1 MNKRKSSWLS
11 YIAPYLIILL
21 IILGVSFLFGNNKS
35 SKWNYTAG
43 DIVSGSVDESVKE
56 SAEDSV
62 LWTDNIQSLMI
73 EYNNGNFIDV
83 SGSVKKV
90 DSNGKENNYGFSVR
104 LPSDQHTENV
114 LSYIVTNRVV
124 VLSDGS
130 LTPYYTSS
138 NFTITDPNQGNFWSD
153 VFPTI
158 LISVIGI
165 GVLIFLVTRM
175 SGAVSKSNSQA
186 MDFNKSRARRE
197 DGSSVRFNDV
207 AGCDEEKEEMKE
219 LVDYLKNPQKYALAG
234 AKLPKGV
241 LLVGPPGTGKTL
253 LAKAVAGEA
262 KVPFYSISGSDFV
275 EMFVGVGAGRVR
287 DMFKKAKQN
296 APCIVFIDEIDAV
309 GRQRGAGLGGGN
321 DEREQTLNQLLVE
334 MDGFADNVGIIV
346 IAATNRS
353 DVLDP
358 ALMRAGRFDRQITVG
373 LPDKVGREEILKVH
387 ARNKK
392 FDETVNWAQVAKRT
406 VGFSGAD
413 LASIINDA
421 AILTVRLRKE
431 KNSIQEI
438 DEAIDRRLAGPAK
451 KSKHLTE
458 LERRTVAYHEAGH
471 AIIGLLV
478 PESDKVQK
486 VTIVPRG
493 MAGGYVLSTPED
505 DRFLL
510 TKGELIAR
518 ITGFL
523 GGRSSEEIFFNDI
536 STGASN
542 DIEQATRIARAMVVE
557 YGMSSLGPIQYE
569 SRAGSVFLGRDY
581 TSSQK
586 NFSGA
591 VANEIDK
598 EVRNIVETAHENA
611 KNIILQHKEDVEL
624 IAEALLEHET
634 LNGEEID
641 YLLKNRQMPE
651 YRKSTPD
658 YSKPVAE
665 EKKDNQVSDFNP
677 VIVFSSDENEQD
689 SSKEENKEEE

>member
-1 MNKRKSSWLS
+1 
-11 YIAPYLIILL
+11 
-21 IILGVSFLFGNNKS
+21 
-35 SKWNYTAG
+35 
-43 DIVSGSVDESVKE
+43 
-56 SAEDSV
+56 
-62 LWTDNIQSLMI
+62 
-73 EYNNGNFIDV
+73 
-83 SGSVKKV
+83 
-90 DSNGKENNYGFSVR
+90 
-104 LPSDQHTENV
+104 
-114 LSYIVTNRVV
+114 
-124 VLSDGS
+124 
-130 LTPYYTSS
+130 
-138 NFTITDPNQGNFWSD
+138 
-153 VFPTI
+153 
-158 LISVIGI
+158 
-165 GVLIFLVTRM
+165 
-175 SGAVSKSNSQA
+175 
-186 MDFNKSRARRE
+186 
-197 DGSSVRFNDV
+197 
-207 AGCDEEKEEMKE
+207 
-219 LVDYLKNPQKYALAG
+219 
-234 AKLPKGV
+234 
-241 LLVGPPGTGKTL
+241 
-253 LAKAVAGEA
+253 
-262 KVPFYSISGSDFV
+262 
-275 EMFVGVGAGRVR
+275 
-287 DMFKKAKQN
+287 
-296 APCIVFIDEIDAV
+296 
-309 GRQRGAGLGGGN
+309 
-321 DEREQTLNQLLVE
+321 
-334 MDGFADNVGIIV
+334 MDGFADNIGIIV

-358 ALMRAGRFDRQITVG
+358 ALLRAGRFDRQITVG

-392 FDETVNWAQVAKRT
+392 FDDTVNWTQVAKRT

-421 AILTVRLRKE
+421 AILTVRLKKE
-431 KNSIQEI
+431 KISIQEI
-438 DEAIDRRLAGPAK
+438 DEAIDRRIAGPAK

-505 DRFLL
+505 DRFLM

-569 SRAGSVFLGRDY
+569 SHSGSVFLGRDY

-591 VANEIDK
+591 VANEIDR
-598 EVRNIVETAHENA
+598 EVRTIVETAHENA
-611 KNIILQHKEDVEL
+611 KKIILEHREDVEL

-641 YLLKNRQMPE
+641 YLLKNRKMPE
-651 YRKSTPD
+651 YRKTTPD
-658 YSKPVAE
+658 YSKPVVE
-665 EKKDNQVSDFNP
+665 EKKETSISEFNP
-677 VIVFSSDENEQD
+677 VIVFPGDEIEEN

>member
-1 MNKRKSSWLS
+1 MDENRTPKRE
-11 YIAPYLIILL
+11 PN
-21 IILGVSFLFGNNKS
+21 GGGGNNKKPKNRQSLFMFLMMCSIVMLAWTYFGEGGTNSS
-35 SKWNYTAG
+35 SKEITYTEFL
-43 DIVSGSVDESVKE
+43 DMVEDETISSVEIEGNQLNITPKAKISENTELTYYTYKLESN
-56 SAEDSV
+56 D
-62 LWTDNIQSLMI
+62 
-73 EYNNGNFIDV
+73 
-83 SGSVKKV
+83 
-90 DSNGKENNYGFSVR
+90 
-104 LPSDQHTENV
+104 
-114 LSYIVTNRVV
+114 RVV
-124 VLSDGS
+124 ERLEEAGIKNVTGV
-130 LTPYYTSS
+130 TPDTTVS
-138 NFTITDPNQGNFWSD
+138 I
-153 VFPTI
+153 I
-158 LISVIGI
+158 IELISIILPLAIIWIAMGFLMRRMGGGGVMGVGKSKAKVYIQKETGI
-165 GVLIFLVTRM
+165 LF
-175 SGAVSKSNSQA
+175 K
-186 MDFNKSRARRE
+186 
-197 DGSSVRFNDV
+197 DV
-207 AGCDEEKEEMKE
+207 AGQDEAKESLQEMVDFLHNPEK
-219 LVDYLKNPQKYALAG
+219 YTAIG
-234 AKLPKGV
+234 AKLPKGA

-262 KVPFYSISGSDFV
+262 KVPFFSLSGSDFV
-275 EMFVGVGAGRVR
+275 EMFVGVGASRVR
-287 DMFKKAKQN
+287 DLFEEAKKN

-334 MDGFADNVGIIV
+334 MDGFADNIGIIV

-358 ALMRAGRFDRQITVG
+358 ALLRAGRFDRQITVG

-392 FDETVNWAQVAKRT
+392 IDETVNWAQVAKRT

-421 AILTVRLRKE
+421 AILTVRLKKE
-431 KNSIQEI
+431 KISIQEI
-438 DEAIDRRLAGPAK
+438 DEAIDRRIAGPAK

-458 LERRTVAYHEAGH
+458 LERKTVAYHEAGH

-505 DRFLL
+505 DRFLM

-569 SRAGSVFLGRDY
+569 SHSGSVFLGRDY

-611 KNIILQHKEDVEL
+611 KKIILEHREDVEL

-641 YLLKNRQMPE
+641 YLLANRKMPE
-651 YRKSTPD
+651 YRKKTPD
-658 YSKPVAE
+658 YSKPVEEKEEKE
-665 EKKDNQVSDFNP
+665 EKKDSTFDP
-677 VIVFSSDENEQD
+677 VVVFPEEIG
-689 SSKEENKEEE
+689 ENKEEE

>member
-1 MNKRKSSWLS
+1 MKNKKSSWIS
-11 YIAPYLIILL
+11 YVAPYLIILL
-21 IILGVSFLFGNNKS
+21 IILGVSFFFGGNS
-35 SKWNYTAG
+35 STNWNYTAS
-43 DIVSGSVDESVKE
+43 DLVSGSVDDSNTVKE
-56 SAEDSV
+56 NAENSV
-62 LWTDNIQSLMI
+62 LWTDNIQTLVV

-83 SGSVKKV
+83 SGTVKRA
-90 DSNGKENNYGFSVR
+90 DANGKEANYSFSVR
-104 LPSDQHTENV
+104 LPSDDYTESV
-114 LSYIVTNRVV
+114 ITYVVANRNV
-124 VLSDGS
+124 VLEDGTV
-130 LTPYYTSS
+130 TPYYTDK
-138 NFTITDPNQGNFWSD
+138 NFQIADPNQGNFWSD
-153 VFPTI
+153 VFPI
-158 LISVIGI
+158 LLISVLGI

-175 SGAVSKSNSQA
+175 TSSVSKSNSQA

-197 DGSSVRFNDV
+197 DGSSVRFDDV

-219 LVDYLKNPQKYALAG
+219 LVDYLKNPQKYASAG

-262 KVPFYSISGSDFV
+262 KVPFFSISGSDFV

-431 KNSIQEI
+431 KISIQEI
-438 DEAIDRRLAGPAK
+438 DEAIDRRIAGPAK

-458 LERRTVAYHEAGH
+458 NERKTVAYHEAGH

-523 GGRSSEEIFFNDI
+523 GGRSSEEVFFNDI

-569 SRAGSVFLGRDY
+569 SHSGSVFLGRDY

-611 KNIILQHKEDVEL
+611 IRIITEHKDDVQL

-641 YLLKNRQMPE
+641 YLLEHRVMPD
-651 YRKSTPD
+651 YRKETPD

-665 EKKDNQVSDFNP
+665 EVKKEPELNATFDP
-677 VIVFSSDENEQD
+677 VVVFPG
-689 SSKEENKEEE
+689 EEEKGKEEE

>member
-1 MNKRKSSWLS
+1 MNKKKKTSWLS
-11 YIAPYLIILL
+11 YIVPYLIIFG
-21 IILGVSFLFGNNKS
+21 IILVVSLIFRGS
-35 SKWNYTAG
+35 STSSIKYSPG
-43 DIVSGSVDESVKE
+43 DIVSTESNNSSV
-56 SAEDSV
+56 SADAEKSK
-62 LWTDNIQSLMI
+62 LWTEDIRSLSI

-83 SGSVKKV
+83 SGTVYADTGKV
-90 DSNGKENNYGFSVR
+90 DSSSTPIFKTYTFAVR
-104 LPSDQHTENV
+104 LPNDTHTQEVLAYIIENRTTTSSTGV
-114 LSYIVTNRVV
+114 
-124 VLSDGS
+124 
-130 LTPYYTSS
+130 TPYYTSS
-138 NFTITDPNQGNFWSD
+138 NFEITNPNAGNFWTD
-153 VFPTI
+153 YFPMI
-158 LISVIGI
+158 CISLIGV
-165 GVLIFLVTRM
+165 GVLIFLITRM
-175 SGAVSKSNSQA
+175 SNSVSKSNSQT

-197 DGSSVRFNDV
+197 DNSSVRFDDV

-234 AKLPKGV
+234 AKLPKGL

-287 DMFKKAKQN
+287 DMFKKAKQT
-296 APCIVFIDEIDAV
+296 APCLVFIDEIDAV

-346 IAATNRS
+346 IAATNRA
-353 DVLDP
+353 DILDP
-358 ALMRAGRFDRQITVG
+358 ALTRAGRFDRQITVG
-373 LPDKVGREEILKVH
+373 LPDKKGREEILKVH

-392 FDETVNWAQVAKRT
+392 IDDTVNWAQVAKRT

-421 AILTVRLRKE
+421 AILSVRLK
-431 KNSIQEI
+431 KNCISILEI
-438 DEAIDRRLAGPAK
+438 DEAIDRRISGPAK
-451 KSKHLTE
+451 KSKRLTE
-458 LERRTVAYHEAGH
+458 NERRTVAYHEAGH
-471 AIIGLLV
+471 AIIGLLL

-486 VTIVPRG
+486 VTIIPRG
-493 MAGGYVLSTPED
+493 MAGGYVLSAPED

-510 TKGELIAR
+510 TKGELVAR
-518 ITGFL
+518 ITGYL

-542 DIEQATRIARAMVVE
+542 DIEKATEIARAMVVE

-569 SRAGSVFLGRDY
+569 SNTGSVFLGRDY

-586 NFSGA
+586 NFSNA

-598 EVRNIVETAHENA
+598 EIRNIVETAHDNA
-611 KNIILQHKEDVEL
+611 KKIITEHRDDVIL
-624 IAEALLEHET
+624 IAEALLEYET

-641 YLLKNRQMPE
+641 YLLANRKMPE
-651 YRKSTPD
+651 HRINANKSTPT
-658 YSKPVAE
+658 KE
-665 EKKDNQVSDFNP
+665 EKTT
-677 VIVFSSDENEQD
+677 D
-689 SSKEENKEEE
+689 SSFKVVFDDTKKDKKED